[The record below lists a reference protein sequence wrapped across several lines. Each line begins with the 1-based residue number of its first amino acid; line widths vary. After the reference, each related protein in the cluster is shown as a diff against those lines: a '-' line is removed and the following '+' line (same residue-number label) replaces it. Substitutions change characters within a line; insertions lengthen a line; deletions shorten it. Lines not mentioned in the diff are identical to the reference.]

1 MAPLDDRTD
10 DRTGVRSDGQLATAI
25 STMVVRVLRKHTG
38 RGPTKSRTRLS
49 DDLIWVV
56 VEDALTHAERTLV
69 AHGNA
74 ELVLRVRQAFQDIM
88 GAELIA
94 GVEALSNRTVSA
106 FFSDNT
112 LDPDIAVEF
121 FLLAPRAGG
130 DRPQRRPGVADAWH
144 TSDPLV
150 PPKGC

>member
-1 MAPLDDRTD
+1 MAPPDDRTE
-10 DRTGVRSDGQLATAI
+10 DRTDVKTDGQLATAI

-38 RGPTKSRTRLS
+38 RGPTKSRTSLS

-56 VEDALTHAERTLV
+56 VEDTLTHAERTLV
-69 AHGNA
+69 ANGKP
-74 ELVLRVRQAFQDIM
+74 ELVLRVRQAFQEIM
-88 GAELIA
+88 SAELIA
-94 GVEALSNRTVSA
+94 GVEALSNRTVTA

-130 DRPQRRPGVADAWH
+130 EDPRRRPGIADAWH
-144 TSDPLV
+144 ASDALLR
-150 PPKGC
+150 PKGR

>member
-1 MAPLDDRTD
+1 MAPPGDHID
-10 DRTGVRSDGQLATAI
+10 VQSDGKLATAI

-56 VEDALTHAERTLV
+56 VEDTLTHAERTLV
-69 AHGNA
+69 ANGRA

-88 GAELIA
+88 SAELIA
-94 GVEALSNRTVSA
+94 GVEALSNRTVTA

-121 FLLAPRAGG
+121 FLLAPVTGAAGA
-130 DRPQRRPGVADAWH
+130 RRRPGVADAWR
-144 TSDPLV
+144 TSDSRRA
-150 PPKGC
+150 

>member
-1 MAPLDDRTD
+1 MPPPDDRTD
-10 DRTGVRSDGQLATAI
+10 VKRHGQLATAI

-38 RGPTKSRTRLS
+38 RGPTKSRTSLS

-56 VEDALTHAERTLV
+56 VEDTLTHAERTLV
-69 AHGNA
+69 AHGKA

-94 GVEALSNRTVSA
+94 GVEALSNRTVTA
-106 FFSDNT
+106 FFSDST

-130 DRPQRRPGVADAWH
+130 DGRERRPGVADAWD
-144 TSDPLV
+144 TSDPLLR
-150 PPKGC
+150 PKGR